1 MEPGT
6 NQLGIHQTKDTIGRL
21 ESNPH
26 ATKAFVFIR
35 FHPCP
40 RVAPE
45 LSEGGSVA
53 KKIRVHSPV
62 APEPLAKAER
72 NSRKTSW
79 FCPLVS
85 SSPAITQKPFQAFP
99 AYSGRGDSPFR
110 VPCSGFRVGQS
121 CLVVFSRRRESSV
134 KLDQAKSTRGVGLQN
149 SRLAGAWHPAAWP
162 AETGQNTCCLQTFVC
177 LVYWAFPAVPE
188 GKRPLIALM

>member
-6 NQLGIHQTKDTIGRL
+6 KQLRVRK
-21 ESNPH
+21 SNH
-26 ATKAFVFIR
+26 TTARRAEALAKADGPWTFSLAPIR
-35 FHPCP
+35 AHLC
-40 RVAPE
+40 A
-45 LSEGGSVA
+45 SVA

-134 KLDQAKSTRGVGLQN
+134 KLDQAKSTRGGASEFAPRGCLA
-149 SRLAGAWHPAAWP
+149 SPRLGPPKQAKIP
-162 AETGQNTCCLQTFVC
+162 V
-177 LVYWAFPAVPE
+177 AF
-188 GKRPLIALM
+188 RPLFA

>member
-6 NQLGIHQTKDTIGRL
+6 KQLRVRK
-21 ESNPH
+21 SNH
-26 ATKAFVFIR
+26 TTARRAEALAKADGPWTFSLAPIR
-35 FHPCP
+35 AHLC
-40 RVAPE
+40 A
-45 LSEGGSVA
+45 SVA
-53 KKIRVHSPV
+53 KKIRVHSLV

-85 SSPAITQKPFQAFP
+85 SSPAITQKPFQSIP
-99 AYSGRGDSPFR
+99 AYSWRGYSPFR
-110 VPCSGFRVGQS
+110 VPCSGFRVGRS
-121 CLVVFSRRRESSV
+121 CLVVFSRRRERSV
-134 KLDQAKSTRGVGLQN
+134 KLDQAKSTRGVGFRIRA
-149 SRLAGAWHPAAWP
+149 SRVPGVPAAWP